1 MSAPELSVVIL
12 SWNERE
18 QLDRCLRA
26 LEDHPPEGP
35 MEIIVV
41 DQGSTD
47 GTLEMLSEH
56 YSQTRVIANE
66 TNKGIS
72 VGRNQGMRISR
83 GRFIVMLDS
92 DAYVTE
98 GALQTLAD
106 YLDEHPQV
114 GLVGPRL
121 ENVDGSLQ
129 LSCRRFPTPMALVA
143 NRVARLE
150 DHPSRVRHLM
160 IGEPHDAAMPV
171 QYVLGA
177 TMFFR
182 RSAAAQVGG
191 FVESFPFGC
200 DDADWGLG
208 MWSRGWLVHYVPSA
222 VVVHDY
228 RRRAAQRL
236 LNPHN
241 LSIAF
246 SFLLVALRRCRVLRD
261 APWKRTEGG
270 RAS

>member
-1 MSAPELSVVIL
+1 MSAVALSVVIL

-18 QLDRCLRA
+18 QLKRCLGELRA
-26 LEDHPPEGP
+26 HPPERS
-35 MEIIVV
+35 MEIIIV

-47 GTLEMLSEH
+47 GTLEMLSERFADAH
-56 YSQTRVIANE
+56 VIANQ

-72 VGRNQGMRISR
+72 VGRNQGMHICR
-83 GRFIVMLDS
+83 GRYIAMLDS
-92 DAYVTE
+92 DAYVTD
-98 GALQTLAD
+98 GALETLAG
-106 YLDEHPQV
+106 YLDEHPDV
-114 GLVGPRL
+114 GLAGPRL

-129 LSCRRFPTPMALVA
+129 LSCRRFPTPMALLA

-150 DHPSRVRHLM
+150 DHPSRIRHLM
-160 IGEPHDAAMPV
+160 IGEGHDIAMPV

-182 RSAAAQVGG
+182 RSSAAQVGG

-208 MWSRGWLVHYVPSA
+208 MWSKRWRVDYVPTA
-222 VVVHDY
+222 TVVHDY

-246 SFLLVALRRCRVLRD
+246 SFLLVAVRRWRVLRD
-261 APWKRTEGG
+261 APWRRVEGG
-270 RAS
+270 HSS